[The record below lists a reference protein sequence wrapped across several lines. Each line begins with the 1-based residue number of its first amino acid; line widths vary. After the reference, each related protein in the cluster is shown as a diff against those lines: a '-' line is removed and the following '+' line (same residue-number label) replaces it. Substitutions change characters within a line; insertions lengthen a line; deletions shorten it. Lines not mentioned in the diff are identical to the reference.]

1 MSTMNRSNRFRPV
14 FAAAVALA
22 MAGPAAAQYYPNP
35 YGPYPAWGGGVGGA
49 LAGQAQVIQANGQLA
64 INNEQARI
72 EREKYNQEKLN
83 TRKQAF
89 DLAAYEKANTPP
101 AVELA
106 EKTLGRQIRRVLSLA
121 NPAEI
126 KRGDTLNTLMP
137 YIQSLSDQGC
147 VGPPT
152 PISPAMLQSVNVKAG
167 SAGGAPGAGLLKDVG
182 KMGWPLVLRGP
193 KQKELDKMLPKAVSE
208 AAAGTLDL
216 TTYNKLVSAVDS
228 IRQDLRKQYHQE
240 KISGSMFLGGQSF
253 LDSLSDSLKVLQRP
267 DAARFFNGSY
277 AAHGHNVPELVNN
290 MMDQGLTFAPATPGE
305 DASYFALHNAFV
317 SYVRS
322 AQSGVAYQAPM
333 PKVGQKGVQ

>member
-1 MSTMNRSNRFRPV
+1 MNRAYRFYPV
-14 FAAAVALA
+14 FAAAVALVI
-22 MAGPAAAQYYPNP
+22 AGSVAAQYYPNP
-35 YGPYPAWGGGVGGA
+35 YGPYPNYYGGVGGM

-72 EREKYNQEKLN
+72 EREKYNQEKLS

-126 KRGDTLNTLMP
+126 KRGDTLNTLLP
-137 YIQSLSDQGC
+137 YIKSLSDQGC
-147 VGPPT
+147 IGPPI
-152 PISPAMLQSVNVKAG
+152 PISPAILRTVNVKAG

-182 KMGWPLVLRGP
+182 KIGWPLVLRGP
-193 KQKELDKMLPKAVSE
+193 KQKELDKMLPKACSE
-208 AAAGTLDL
+208 AADGTLDL
-216 TTYNKLVSAVDS
+216 ATYNKLVSAVETM
-228 IRQDLRKQYHQE
+228 RQDLRKQYHQE
-240 KISGSMFLGGQSF
+240 KISGSMFLGGSSF

-277 AAHGHNVPELVNN
+277 AAHGNNVPELVNN

-305 DASYFALHNAFV
+305 DASYFALHNDFV

-322 AQSGVAYQAPM
+322 AQGNVAYEAPM
-333 PKVGQKGVQ
+333 PKATQKGLQ